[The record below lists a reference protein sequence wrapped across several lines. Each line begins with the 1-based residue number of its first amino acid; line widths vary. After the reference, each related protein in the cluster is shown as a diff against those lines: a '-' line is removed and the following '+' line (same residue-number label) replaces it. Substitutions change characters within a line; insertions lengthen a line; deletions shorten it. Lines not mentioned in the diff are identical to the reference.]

1 MKKIDIGT
9 LVRLKFKSVRYSQYD
24 LRSEKIERDEDKPV
38 GMVIGHRL
46 QGDERPACS
55 EMDPKGNA
63 EIGHPTGSVGYF
75 GTSEWRYYDT
85 NRRYGRIRVPR

>member
-38 GMVIGHRL
+38 GMVIGH
-46 QGDERPACS
+46 GYKGMKGPIVVKWI
-55 EMDPKGNA
+55 KGNA

-75 GTSEWRYYDT
+75 DKYNVE
-85 NRRYGRIRVPR
+85 VL